1 MSMLLLERL
10 CTFTWSIN
18 WDLFMKTDIQKII
31 MDDVLGL
38 TYPGNL
44 PDYTINKAV
53 RGMFLIIS
61 IDCIILTYHN
71 L

>member
-1 MSMLLLERL
+1 
-10 CTFTWSIN
+10 
-18 WDLFMKTDIQKII
+18 MKTDIQKII

>member
-1 MSMLLLERL
+1 
-10 CTFTWSIN
+10 
-18 WDLFMKTDIQKII
+18 MKTDIQKII

-71 L
+71 LYGFAMNKIYSYIGFLDLI